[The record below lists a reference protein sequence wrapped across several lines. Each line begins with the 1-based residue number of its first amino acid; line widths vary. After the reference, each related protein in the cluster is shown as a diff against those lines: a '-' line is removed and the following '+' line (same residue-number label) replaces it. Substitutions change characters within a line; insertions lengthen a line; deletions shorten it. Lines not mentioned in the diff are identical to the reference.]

1 MTRRGRSPRER
12 VAARFALCSFVVLA
26 ASAACGE
33 KRKDTPFGVG
43 QGDDAGNPGDAGRGS
58 AASGGTG
65 GTGGTGDTGG
75 ASGSEASAGAG
86 SDGVGGSTGGT
97 EGGESGAGNES
108 GSGAGGSAGS
118 GRDGSA
124 GSGRGGSAGSGPG
137 VEQCTDGQDNDGD
150 DLADCA
156 DDDCDDLCAT
166 ACEAFELVSDPTVLE
181 LSNVGYDPAPSGD
194 CPARGPALTYE
205 IEAETT
211 GVLEVEVQGSGLFIA
226 SITSSCDAAESL
238 ACGLGHASAAVT
250 AGDRLYVRIAGRDP
264 EDVGDLALSVY
275 SRAVDVCSDG
285 YRDAS
290 EHCDD
295 GNAQTGD
302 GCDDDCA
309 VESSELEPNDTLA
322 SASLGIQP
330 FYGEIDPAGD
340 EDLVQVDLAEPATLV
355 AETVHLGDSPCSS
368 DVLDSYLELL
378 DASGDLLASND
389 DGGDGDCARLNLAL
403 QAGRYFL
410 RVKASPTGVTP
421 SFPYQLVVT
430 IQN

>member
-1 MTRRGRSPRER
+1 MRRRGRTPRER
-12 VAARFALCSFVVLA
+12 VSARFALCSLVVLV

-43 QGDDAGNPGDAGRGS
+43 QGDDAGKPGDAGRG
-58 AASGGTG
+58 SGGTG
-65 GTGGTGDTGG
+65 GTGGTGG
-75 ASGSEASAGAG
+75 ASGAEASAGAG
-86 SDGVGGSTGGT
+86 SDGVGGTA
-97 EGGESGAGNES
+97 GGEGGAGNES
-108 GSGAGGSAGS
+108 GAGAGGSAAS
-118 GRDGSA
+118 GRGGSA
-124 GSGRGGSAGSGPG
+124 GAGRGGSAGSGPG

-156 DDDCDDLCAT
+156 DGDCDDLCSEV
-166 ACEAFELVSDPTVLE
+166 CEAFELVSDPTELE
-181 LSNVGYDPAPSGD
+181 QSNVGREPAPSGD
-194 CPARGPALTYE
+194 CGARGGALTYE
-205 IEAETT
+205 IQAETS
-211 GVLEVEVQGSGLFIA
+211 GVLEVEVQGSALFMA
-226 SITSSCDAAESL
+226 SITSSCDAVESL

-250 AGDRLYVRIAGRDP
+250 AGDRLFVRIAGLDV

-275 SRAVDVCSDG
+275 SRPVDVCSDG
-285 YRDAS
+285 FRDAG
-290 EHCDD
+290 ERCDD
-295 GNAQTGD
+295 GNAETGD

-330 FYGEIDPAGD
+330 FYGEIEPVGD

-355 AETVHLGDSPCSS
+355 AETLHLGDSPCAS
-368 DVLDSYLELL
+368 DLLDSYLELL

-389 DGGDGDCARLNLAL
+389 DGGDGNCARLNLAV

-410 RVKASPTGVTP
+410 RVKASPTGMTP